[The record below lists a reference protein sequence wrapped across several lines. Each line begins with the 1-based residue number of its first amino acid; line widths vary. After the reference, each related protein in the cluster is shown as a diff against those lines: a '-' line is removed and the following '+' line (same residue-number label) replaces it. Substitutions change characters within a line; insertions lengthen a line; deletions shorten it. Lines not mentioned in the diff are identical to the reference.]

1 MATQNATLRIIA
13 EVSDDTGQEESCGLD
28 SQIAPFGPLVLS
40 GFKVR
45 SEQTIVVG
53 PSAADQAVA
62 MVAPAGFILLS
73 TEKISLRIKTAEQL
87 LSDLRFYG
95 FWADDSGDTAHALT
109 SILLTGNGSTEAI
122 VKILIIE
129 KV

>member
-28 SQIAPFGPLVLS
+28 SQAAPFGPLVLS

-45 SEQTIVVG
+45 SEQTVVVL
-53 PSAADQAVA
+53 PAAADQVVA
-62 MVAPAGFILLS
+62 MVAPCGFILLA
-73 TEKISLRIKTAEQL
+73 TEKVQLRIKVGEQL
-87 LSDLRFYG
+87 LTHLKAFL
-95 FWADDSGDTAHALT
+95 FWAEDSGDVAHALT
-109 SILLTGNGSTEAI
+109 SILLTGNGSTESI
-122 VKILIIE
+122 VKILILE